1 MSALL
6 KRRAP
11 WIALALVLIAL
22 PYVFGSGGGRTTL
35 SLMGIGIVFALSY
48 NMLLGQ
54 TGLLSFGHAVYY
66 GLGGFLAVHAMNWI
80 GKGGWPIPLPLVPL
94 VGGATGLLFGVVF
107 GALSSRRAGTAF
119 AMITLGLG
127 ELVAASSFILRDFFG
142 GEEGI
147 SANRTR
153 LARVFEVGF
162 GPQIEVYFL
171 IAAWTFLCLA
181 AMRFIVGTPFGR
193 MCNAVRENPERV
205 EFVGYSTQRIRFQA
219 FCLSGLFA
227 GVAGG
232 LAAIQFELMNASAV
246 AAAQSGTVLLM
257 TYVGGAGLFAGPV
270 IGAVV
275 ITLLQVWLSDL
286 TGAWMLYFG
295 LLFILVVM
303 YAPGGLAGL
312 LLMHARPLAWGTWP
326 RLVRPYL
333 AALLPALLLLLG
345 AVILVEVSHHL
356 AVKAPGEGA
365 KMKLLGFE
373 FMANRP
379 PPYVAALLL
388 IGAGFALARLLWPR
402 AAAAWSWS
410 INPLAG
416 MGPK

>member
-1 MSALL
+1 MTAPL
-6 KRRAP
+6 KRYAP
-11 WIALALVLIAL
+11 WLVLALVLLAL
-22 PYVFGSGGGRTTL
+22 PYVFPSGGGRTTL

-66 GLGGFLAVHAMNWI
+66 GLGGFLAVHAMNLF
-80 GKGGWPIPLPLVPL
+80 GKAGWPVPLPFVPL

-147 SANRTR
+147 SANRTK

-171 IAAWTFLCLA
+171 IAAWTFLCIV

-246 AAAQSGTVLLM
+246 AAAQSGAVLLM
-257 TYVGGAGLFAGPV
+257 TYIGGAGLFAGPV
-270 IGAVV
+270 IGAIV

-295 LLFILVVM
+295 LLFIVVVM

-312 LLMHARPLAWGTWP
+312 ILMHLRPIAWGTWP

-333 AALLPALLLLLG
+333 AGIVPAALILLG
-345 AVILVEVSHHL
+345 GVIAVEVAHHL
-356 AVKAPGEGA
+356 AVKSPGEGA
-365 KMKLLGFE
+365 KMKLWGFE
-373 FMANRP
+373 FLANRP
-379 PPYVAALLL
+379 APWVAAAIL
-388 IGAGFALARLLWPR
+388 IGAGVALARQAWPR
-402 AAAAWSWS
+402 MAEAWNWS